1 MKNPEDL
8 YDALL
13 DPKTREAALSELA
26 PRGDTLYGIP
36 QLERDQ
42 KRKLLSLDLFGGY
55 GWGPVF
61 NQFMGGGLSPGDL
74 VGVGAASA
82 GAGKTAFLMQLAD
95 GFALRC
101 QRVLSNSERGP
112 LTPVLLLSELSPDT
126 LARRQLAWSVEVPG
140 YLPSV
145 AIFRAGNEHPDNKP
159 LYEEARRLLRTNG
172 DAVELG
178 GSAGRVFQIRQ
189 WQRQVSQSRFVAKA
203 REMAKRTQFSF
214 SFSLVGLL
222 RFVISEWRAL
232 LEAEYGREVWPILI
246 LDPVQRWQESG
257 RNELESLN
265 ELARALDDAA
275 DQDGFIVFF
284 SSDTNK
290 TSAKGELDGD
300 PMEVGAGLFRGS
312 YTLLHCADVA
322 LYLARPEGDPKDPV
336 RIVPVRLFKNRHGQS
351 FGEALFRW
359 RPRTGRFVPLS
370 ELEADKIKADLTAL
384 KLSATKNKPNGKR
397 PAGED
402 AG

>member
-1 MKNPEDL
+1 MSETPRETR
-8 YDALL
+8 YALL
-13 DPKTREAALSELA
+13 DQLA
-26 PRGDTLYGIP
+26 PVASSLYGVP
-36 QLERDQ
+36 ELSRDQ
-42 KRKLLSLDLFGGY
+42 KRKLLSLDLHGGY

-95 GFALRC
+95 GLALRC
-101 QRVLSNSERGP
+101 SRIISGEESGP
-112 LTPVLLLSELSPDT
+112 LTPVLLLSELSPDA
-126 LARRQLAWSVEVPG
+126 LARRQLTWAVEVPG

-145 AIFRAGNEHPDNKP
+145 SIFRAGQNNPESKP
-159 LYEEARRLLRTNG
+159 LYEEARRQLRTHE
-172 DAVELG
+172 DAKELG
-178 GSAGRVFQIRQ
+178 EAPGRVFQIRQ
-189 WQRQVSQSRFVAKA
+189 WQRQVSSSRFLELARKTAKQTGA
-203 REMAKRTQFSF
+203 SF
-214 SFSLVGLL
+214 SVALVEQL
-222 RFVISEWRAL
+222 RYLVKEWRSL
-232 LEAEYGREVWPILI
+232 LTESFGGEVWPVVV
-246 LDPVQRWQESG
+246 LDPVQRWQEAG

-322 LYLARPEGDPKDPV
+322 LYLARPEGDARDPV

-359 RPRTGRFVPLS
+359 RPRTGKFVPLS
-370 ELEADKIKADLTAL
+370 ELEGEKVKADLTAQ
-384 KLSATKNKPNGKR
+384 KLSATKKSASTTSGKAR
-397 PAGED
+397 PLGED
-402 AG
+402 T